1 MKTRQICLALLTSAT
16 FICGFAQA
24 QSAPKVA
31 DGVLVSDTGMT
42 LYSFDKDVAGSGK
55 STCNGPCAANWPPVA
70 VPAKL
75 PSGKYSVVT
84 RDDGS
89 TQLAY
94 DGKPLYLY
102 AADKKAG
109 ERTGDN
115 FKNVWHLVK
124 E

>member
-16 FICGFAQA
+16 FIAGLAQA

-31 DGVLVSDTGMT
+31 DGILVSDTGMT

-55 STCNGPCAANWPPVA
+55 STCNGPCATNWPPVA

>member
-16 FICGFAQA
+16 LITGFAQA

-31 DGVLVSDTGMT
+31 DGILVSDTGMT

-55 STCNGPCAANWPPVA
+55 SACNGPCATNWPPLA
-70 VPAKL
+70 APAKM

-84 RDDGS
+84 REDGS
-89 TQLAY
+89 SQLAY

-109 ERTGDN
+109 ERNGDN

>member
-16 FICGFAQA
+16 FIAGFAQA

-31 DGVLVSDTGMT
+31 DGILVSDTGMT

-55 STCNGPCAANWPPVA
+55 STCNGPCATNWPPVA
-70 VPAKL
+70 VPVKL

-94 DGKPLYLY
+94 EGKPLYLY

-109 ERTGDN
+109 ERAGDN

>member
-1 MKTRQICLALLTSAT
+1 MKTRQICFALLTSVT
-16 FICGFAQA
+16 FIGGFAQA

-42 LYSFDKDVAGSGK
+42 LYSFDKDAAGSGK
-55 STCNGPCAANWPPVA
+55 STCNGPCATNWPPVA